1 MRHLRHCPR
10 SRCDDAVAG
19 RHAILLQVPPGS
31 RAVLVRLPRSLGS
44 LVLIVPVAKLT
55 AVLNGLADER
65 MTLEHIFDY

>member
-1 MRHLRHCPR
+1 
-10 SRCDDAVAG
+10 
-19 RHAILLQVPPGS
+19 
-31 RAVLVRLPRSLGS
+31 LGS